1 MFPPEIQRIIS
12 TYQIFGFIPLD
23 KVLHV
28 LVGMFVTVVLRLF
41 KIRMVRVLFIVL
53 LLAVGKELND
63 TYVLNNTM
71 EEHILDILVSIAYP
85 LILWAAVTLKERTQ
99 E

>member
-1 MFPPEIQRIIS
+1 MFPPEIQKIIS

-28 LVGMFVTVVLRLF
+28 LVGMIITIVLRTF
-41 KIRMVRVLFIVL
+41 KIRMGLVFTIVF
-53 LLAVGKELND
+53 LLAVAKEIND
-63 TYVLNNTM
+63 TFVLNNTM

-85 LILWAAVTLKERTQ
+85 LILWVAIIFKERTQ
-99 E
+99 D

>member
-1 MFPPEIQRIIS
+1 MFPPEIQKIIS

-28 LVGMFVTVVLRLF
+28 LVGMIITIVLRTF
-41 KIRMVRVLFIVL
+41 KLRMGLVFTIVF
-53 LLAVGKELND
+53 LLAVAKEIND
-63 TYVLNNTM
+63 TFVLNNTM

-85 LILWAAVTLKERTQ
+85 LILWVAIIFKERTQ
-99 E
+99 D

>member
-1 MFPPEIQRIIS
+1 MFPPEIQKIIS

-28 LVGMFVTVVLRLF
+28 LVGMIITIVLRTF
-41 KIRMVRVLFIVL
+41 KLRMGLVFTIVF
-53 LLAVGKELND
+53 LLAVAKEIND
-63 TYVLNNTM
+63 TFVLNNTM

-85 LILWAAVTLKERTQ
+85 LILWVAIIFKDRTQ
-99 E
+99 D